1 MIERKAMG
9 KDGHAAT
16 RNRRLPDGRFD
27 PRAIGR
33 ATLPRAQRLR
43 RALVG
48 GALAFA
54 VVLGLGVSYSASRL
68 AGVEVLLDTPEA
80 RGDLLRPA
88 YRVTLPPDRAAGARV
103 PVALL
108 ISGCDG
114 PRDNLP
120 RWTEMLAG
128 IGWASMV
135 VDSHT
140 PRGLTDFDL
149 WRAVCAGA
157 VLPGPERAGDIAVAL
172 AELHGTAW
180 ADTSRVALIGASH
193 GGWAVHD
200 YLALASEGRA
210 PHGLTAWPE
219 PVQDDPLRGIVG
231 VVTLYPYCGVAGV
244 AARAGWER
252 GPPVLMLMAQDDTIT
267 DEDAC
272 LALAERE
279 RAVGVS
285 VETHVYSGVT
295 HGFDTQERSVLS
307 GLRFD
312 AEATDDAL
320 RRIAAFLQALV
331 PDAG

>member
-1 MIERKAMG
+1 MTRTSRSRRPATLQSLRFRYPSLREATVRLGGIRKAVLG
-9 KDGHAAT
+9 S
-16 RNRRLPDGRFD
+16 
-27 PRAIGR
+27 AI
-33 ATLPRAQRLR
+33 A
-43 RALVG
+43 VVIM
-48 GALAFA
+48 
-54 VVLGLGVSYSASRL
+54 VVLGLSYSASRL

-80 RGDLLRPA
+80 RADLLRPA
-88 YRVTLPPDRAAGARV
+88 YRITLPPDRVAGTRV
-103 PVALL
+103 PVAVL

-120 RWTEMLAG
+120 RWAEALAG

-135 VDSHT
+135 VDSHN
-140 PRGLTDFDL
+140 PRGLTEFDL

-172 AELHGTAW
+172 AELHGTDW
-180 ADTSRVALIGASH
+180 ADMTRVALVGASH

-210 PHGLTAWPE
+210 PHGLTDWPE
-219 PVQDDPLRGIVG
+219 PLRDDPLRGLIG

-252 GPPVLMLMAQDDTIT
+252 GPPVLMLLAEDDTIT

-272 LALAERE
+272 VALAERE

-285 VETHVYSGVT
+285 VETHVYPGVT
-295 HGFDTQERSVLS
+295 HGFDTEERSVLS

-312 AEATDDAL
+312 ADATEDAL
-320 RRIAAFLQALV
+320 RRITAFLQGLGRT
-331 PDAG
+331 DG